1 MSLVLLLILLG
12 LVSPLAAQ
20 AAEGINQVAEMD
32 TPRVRL
38 LSSSADRSVVRIDF
52 PVLVHP
58 TDWNNLRGEDVHW
71 GLPNRVE
78 DEFSDN
84 PKILPPGLNLT
95 LAVPTRHPVVAR
107 VLDTSWWRDPYETL
121 VEGDLVEVGTPA
133 VYRSVPLVGAMIPL
147 GVKGGILA
155 GLTVEILHP
164 ANGAERRHL
173 DLAIGFTASGK
184 SDRWSEVVPSGIL
197 NPDLFKALA
206 RGGREAA
213 IQAKNMD
220 KALPFDPF
228 ALTSHWV
235 KLDVTIAALYRLTG
249 QELLM
254 FGVPTSDVDPDK
266 LRLYR
271 GGGLA
276 LDPDAA
282 VTDEQQA
289 ERIELNE
296 VAIQV
301 VDGADG
307 EWNLDDEIRFYGVP
321 TSVWL
326 DRLDTSAD
334 RGEFYDH
341 PFAGNATY
349 WLTWESA
356 TTPSPLPGTPKHIQP
371 VPAAP
376 TGGEVVDTAQL
387 RLHYERQVLD
397 EAGVFADNWAWDN
410 TIVSS
415 RPESFF
421 LRTPVPDSAA
431 RFVIDIRGV
440 YPRIPSIPG
449 YEFDAAGWINSDEA
463 NQGTI
468 SFGRYTHNDSIRL
481 RIFGESQSIQV
492 GLNKITLKNINNNPG
507 LSTKPLALDSYDI
520 FYWAGLDLTDRPGQ
534 LEFAHWGDQVVAP
547 GTAVDLA
554 ITVPAGVTPLMWDV
568 SDPANA
574 ASYTGTADVG
584 PPSVHTF
591 GFVREP
597 DTHRHFVVAV
607 PGDLMTVDS
616 GRRTNPISLRSEPVN
631 VDYIV
636 VSPALFSG
644 AAQDLAAYHSTFL
657 PGTASPRAI
666 HVLTN
671 DIYDNFS
678 GGQKDVRAIRNYLKY
693 VYEQSGHRLRFVCF
707 LGKTSRDFRY
717 YKNPDPSVDLYDFL
731 STELRTSYPAYPAG
745 YSQMAYSSDDGLV
758 SFETG
763 TWASLDL
770 PDLACGRL
778 PASSAG
784 EAQGLVDRAIE
795 YSRSAEPG
803 LWRNRVL
810 FVADDCVTFGTWPE
824 PVFSENRHTVQSET
838 ITSSLLPL
846 SLDVQKV
853 YGVAYDFPPS
863 SRVKPS
869 MRADINS
876 ELSRGAT
883 IYYYVGHGAEDNLAD
898 EQIFQ
903 SRDITNLTNG
913 MKRSIFVAFSCD
925 VGVFDSPS
933 RVSMAEQFTLA
944 GNGGGIGAIC
954 ASQVSFSGPNDLLS
968 SAFFT
973 NLYPDRSVSVSV
985 TVSEALLL
993 GKNAMSSFYQSNSQR
1008 YNFFGDPGLRLPNP
1022 QDDLTFAP
1030 ASLDTLKAGALQ
1042 SVVVDAAGSK
1052 FLFGSG
1058 DSYDLLVLDS
1068 SYDFGYVISMRD
1080 SLTESGDSVR
1090 VPDDWDSYVVSGA
1103 TVFAGTGIS
1112 GAGDLKIDFKVPIQI
1127 RYGDHARPRVLVD
1140 SLDDMHVTAEYV
1152 PSAQSSTGPNDDILG
1167 PEMGLAFEDD
1177 RYKVTP
1183 GTILTA
1189 SLADTSGIAILGTT
1203 PGNSLLM
1210 EFDDSGFMT
1219 DVTGSFAYDA
1229 NSYTQGRL
1237 SIPLPGDLK
1246 LGSHVVA
1253 LHASDALGN
1262 VGSDTLSFEVAPAG
1276 VAGIDKITLFP
1287 NPTAGPCRLLF
1298 ELSDPMEV
1306 QWEIYTLAGRRIKTL
1321 RQQFTQAGPRILNWD
1336 GRDSQGD
1343 EIANGTYLF
1352 VLRGLGGGD
1361 QGRDITKTGKLV
1373 IMR

>member
-1 MSLVLLLILLG
+1 MSLILLLILLG

-20 AAEGINQVAEMD
+20 AAGGINQVAEMD

-52 PVLVHP
+52 PVLAHP
-58 TDWNNLRGEDVHW
+58 TDWNNLREEDVHW

-84 PKILPPGLNLT
+84 PRILPPGLNLT

-173 DLAIGFTASGK
+173 DLASGFTASGK
-184 SDRWSEVVPSGIL
+184 SDRWSEVTPAGIL
-197 NPDLFKALA
+197 NPDLFQALA

-213 IQAKNMD
+213 IQAKNVD
-220 KALPFDPF
+220 KTLPFDPF

-235 KLDVTIAALYRLTG
+235 KLDVSIAGLYRLTG
-249 QELLM
+249 QELLV
-254 FGVPTSDVDPDK
+254 FGVPTNDVDPDK

-301 VDGADG
+301 VDGEDG

-326 DRLDTSAD
+326 DRLEPGAD
-334 RGEFYDH
+334 REEFYDH
-341 PFAGNATY
+341 PYANHATY
-349 WLTWESA
+349 WLTWESVV
-356 TTPSPLPGTPKHIQP
+356 TPSPLPGTPKHIQP
-371 VPAAP
+371 VSAVP
-376 TGGEVVDTAQL
+376 TGGEVVAAGQV

-397 EAGVFADNWAWDN
+397 EAGVFLDNWSWDN

-415 RPESFF
+415 RPESFI
-421 LRTPVPDSAA
+421 LRTPAPGSSA
-431 RFVIDIRGV
+431 RFVIDVRGM
-440 YPRIPSIPG
+440 YTRAYSS
-449 YEFDAAGWINSDEA
+449 YEFEAAGWVNSDQA
-463 NQGTI
+463 NQGTV
-468 SFGRYTHNDSIRL
+468 SFKQDVQHASLRL
-481 RIFGESQSIQV
+481 RIFGESHSIQA
-492 GLNKITLKNINNNPG
+492 GINKITLKNINNNSG
-507 LSTKPLALDSYDI
+507 MSTKLLALDCYDI
-520 FYWAGLDLTDRPGQ
+520 FYWANLDLTERPGQ
-534 LEFAHWGDQVVAP
+534 LEFSHLGNQVSEP
-547 GTAVDLA
+547 GTEVDLA
-554 ITVPAGVTPLMWDV
+554 ITVPAGVIPLMWDV
-568 SDPANA
+568 SDPGSVTA
-574 ASYTGTADVG
+574 YTGTADVG
-584 PPSVHTF
+584 PPAIHTF
-591 GFVREP
+591 GFVRER
-597 DTHRHFVVAV
+597 DTDRHFVITV
-607 PGDLMTVDS
+607 PDDLMAVDS
-616 GRRTNPISLRSEPVN
+616 GRRTNPVSLRGEQVD

-636 VSPALFSG
+636 VSPPLFSG
-644 AAQDLAAYHSTFL
+644 PAQDLADYHSTYL
-657 PGTASPRAI
+657 PGAVSPRATT
-666 HVLTN
+666 VSTN

-678 GGQKDVRAIRNYLKY
+678 GGQKDARAIRNYLKF

-707 LGKTSRDFRY
+707 LGNTSRDFRN
-717 YKNPDPSVDLYDFL
+717 YKDPDSSVDLYDFL
-731 STELRTSYPAYPAG
+731 PTELRTAFPYFPDDYYYFAYA
-745 YSQMAYSSDDGLV
+745 ADDGLV
-758 SFETG
+758 SFDSG
-763 TWASLDL
+763 SWSNLDL

-778 PASSAG
+778 PASSIG
-784 EAQGLVDRAIE
+784 EAQALVDRAIE

-810 FVADDCVTFGTWPE
+810 FVADDCVKFEFWPK
-824 PVFSENRHTVQSET
+824 PISSENRHTVQSET
-838 ITSSLLPL
+838 ITSTLLPL

-863 SRVKPS
+863 SRVKPT
-869 MRADINS
+869 MWADINS

-883 IYYYVGHGAEDNLAD
+883 IYYYVGHGAEDNLAA

-913 MKRSIFVAFSCD
+913 MKRPLFVAFSCD

-933 RVSMAEQFTLA
+933 RLSMAEQFILA
-944 GNGGGIGAIC
+944 ENGGGIGSIC
-954 ASQVSFSGPNDLLS
+954 ASQVSFSNSNDLLS

-985 TVSEALLL
+985 TPAEALLL
-993 GKNAMSSFYQSNSQR
+993 GKNAMSSVYQSNSQR

-1058 DSYDLLVLDS
+1058 DSYDLLVLDT

-1080 SLTESGDSVR
+1080 SLTESGDSVP
-1090 VPDDWDSYVVSGA
+1090 VPKAWDSYVVSGA
-1103 TVFAGTGIS
+1103 TVFTGTGIS

-1127 RYGDHARPRVLVD
+1127 RYGDEARTRIVVE
-1140 SLDDMHVTAEYV
+1140 SLDDMHAAAEYV
-1152 PSAQSSTGPNDDILG
+1152 PSVQSSTGPNDDIVG
-1167 PEMGLAFEDD
+1167 PVMGLAFEDN

-1183 GTILTA
+1183 GTILIATL
-1189 SLADTSGIAILGTT
+1189 SDTSGIAILGTT
-1203 PGNSLLM
+1203 PGNSLLL
-1210 EFDDSGFMT
+1210 EFDDTGFMT

-1246 LGSHVVA
+1246 LGPHMVA

-1276 VAGIDKITLFP
+1276 VPGIDKITLFP

-1298 ELSDPMEV
+1298 ELSDPMEI
-1306 QWEIYTLAGRRIKTL
+1306 QWEIYSLSGRRIRTM
-1321 RQQFTQAGPRILNWD
+1321 QEQFAQAGPRILAWD
-1336 GRDSQGD
+1336 GRDNQGD

-1352 VLRGLGGGD
+1352 VLRGLGGGG
-1361 QGRDITKTGKLV
+1361 QGRGISKTGKLV